1 VKQALRQLQQQFFF
15 SVFTS
20 FALTPI
26 IGYWVALF
34 LGLASRDV
42 LFQQPAIS
50 ILVLCYLLLTGW
62 AGVYFYRYLKP
73 LHKWLLNNP
82 GSNFIPEKYDQHLRG
97 FTDSYWSFFLIYT
110 LVIPSIQHWFG
121 AFPQDA
127 AGYSSL
133 LQFILL
139 QLVIS
144 LMVGMPGYLYALSLL
159 GRMAEYTG
167 LRSVQIGMKTKML
180 LIGAY
185 IPLLMTTIMLKYY
198 WWRTEYL
205 SSEILLGWLSLG
217 LMAFVLAF
225 IAIRGLNQAL
235 QPVYNFINSS
245 GASHYPSL
253 IKRLRP
259 HSTDEVGYL
268 VQTLGNVFKRL
279 QEQETHTEAIIAT
292 AAEGIIV
299 VDSEYLVK
307 NFNPAAERLFGYSGL
322 EIHDKPIDWIIPN
335 FPKHDVAE
343 NMLVEMES
351 SGLNK
356 NNSEFPISMR
366 ISEMRLDSQ
375 IYYTCMVADISARK
389 ASEKLLMDAE
399 ARYRN
404 LVVTAHDLV
413 WSMDTEGNWTYL
425 NDATRRIYGYRA
437 EEMLQHHYSEFQDPQ
452 SVERDQEAFEK
463 LLNGKE
469 LVNYETIHLDKNNQ
483 LRHISFNAR
492 PNLDEQGNV
501 TSITGT
507 ARDITEQKAFEHE
520 LTYQAQHDS
529 LTGLYNRNYFQQEL
543 ERVVSR
549 VARNASSCA
558 LLYLD
563 VDQFKYIN
571 DTLGHVAGD
580 KLLQEVTHLLQR
592 NLREGD
598 LLARFG
604 GDEFTILLYN
614 IEQHHAEKT
623 AENIRA
629 LLEAYRFIEEGKSY
643 NVTCSIGVAIIDN
656 HCSSASEALSRADL
670 ACNIAKAQGR
680 NRVHVHNQQD
690 KQIDGMA
697 EDMGWAARVRD
708 AYENNHFN
716 LVYQPIVSI
725 SNGDV
730 HTYEVLLRM
739 TMEDGNDM
747 LPGGFMPAAE
757 RFGLIKNVDR
767 WTVSHAMHYLVELH
781 KSDPRIRF
789 AINLSGYAFE
799 DSKLLPM
806 IHDILKQTGLEPSA
820 LTFEITET
828 AAIANLA
835 AATQFIHKLKELG
848 CQFALDDFGSGF
860 CSFTYLKHLPVDK
873 LKIDGSF
880 VQGMADTPIDQAM
893 VQSMNQIAHALGKK
907 TIAEFV
913 ENETTLD
920 LLREYGVDYA
930 QGYHCGKPLQS
941 IDLKS
946 KSVH

>member
-1 VKQALRQLQQQFFF
+1 MKQALWQIQQRFFF
-15 SVFTS
+15 SIIIS
-20 FALTPI
+20 FSLTPI
-26 IGYWVALF
+26 IGYWVAIF
-34 LGLASRDV
+34 LGLTNAEV
-42 LFQQPAIS
+42 LFQQPTVT
-50 ILVLCYLLLTGW
+50 ILIFSYLALTGW
-62 AGVYFYRYLKP
+62 ACFYFNRFLKP
-73 LHKWLLNNP
+73 LNKWLLENP
-82 GSNFIPEKYDQHLRG
+82 GSSFIPEKYDQHLRG
-97 FTDSYWSFFLIYT
+97 FTDSYWAFFLIYI
-110 LVIPSIQHWFG
+110 LIIPSIQHWFG
-121 AFPQDA
+121 GFPQSHS
-127 AGYSSL
+127 GYSSL
-133 LQFILL
+133 LQFMLL

-144 LMVGMPGYLYALSLL
+144 LLVGMPGYLYALSLL
-159 GRMAEYTG
+159 GQLAEFTG

-198 WWRTEYL
+198 WWRTDYL
-205 SSEILLGWLSLG
+205 STEILLAWGSLG
-217 LMAFVLAF
+217 LTAFALAF

-235 QPVYNFINSS
+235 MPVYNFINSS
-245 GASHYPSL
+245 GATHYPSL

-259 HSTDEVGYL
+259 HSTDEIGYL

-279 QEQETHTEAIIAT
+279 QGQEAHTQAIIDTAAEAIIV
-292 AAEGIIV
+292 IN
-299 VDSEYLVK
+299 SEYLIES
-307 NFNPAAERLFGYSGL
+307 FNPAAEKVFGYTGF
-322 EIHDKPIDWIIPN
+322 EIRNKPIDWIIPD
-335 FPKHDVAE
+335 FPKHDIVQ
-343 NMLVEMES
+343 NMLIEMET

-356 NNSEFPISMR
+356 KDIEFPVSMR
-366 ISEMRLDSQ
+366 ISEMRIDSD
-375 IYYTCMVADISARK
+375 IFYTCMIADISARQ
-389 ASEKLLMDAE
+389 ASAKLLMDAE

-413 WSMDTEGNWTYL
+413 WSMDKDGNWTYL
-425 NDATRRIYGYRA
+425 NDAASRIYGYTA
-437 EEMLQHHYSEFQDPQ
+437 EEMLFHNYAEFQDPH
-452 SVERDQEAFEK
+452 SKERDQEAFEQV
-463 LLNGKE
+463 LQGSE

-483 LRHISFNAR
+483 QRHVSFNAR
-492 PNLDEQGNV
+492 PNIDDDGNIISV
-501 TSITGT
+501 TGT

-520 LTYQAQHDS
+520 LTYQAQHDN

-549 VARNASSCA
+549 VARNAASCA
-558 LLYLD
+558 LLYMDL
-563 VDQFKYIN
+563 DQFKYVN

-580 KLLQEVTHLLQR
+580 KLLQEVTHMLQR

-614 IEQHHAEKT
+614 IEEENAEKIS
-623 AENIRA
+623 ENIRA
-629 LLEAYRFIEEGKSY
+629 LFEAYRFIEEGKSF
-643 NVTCSIGVAIIDN
+643 NVTCSIGVAIIDSN
-656 HCSSASEALSRADL
+656 CSSASEALSRADL
-670 ACNIAKAQGR
+670 ACNISKSQGR
-680 NRVHVHNQQD
+680 NRVHLHDPRD
-690 KQIDGMA
+690 KQKDGMA

-708 AYENNHFN
+708 AFENNNFN
-716 LVYQPIVSI
+716 LVYQPIVAI
-725 SNGDV
+725 DDGEI

-739 TMEDGNDM
+739 TMDNGNII

-767 WTVSHAMHYLVELH
+767 WAVSNAMCRLVDLH
-781 KSDPRIRF
+781 KTDNNIRF
-789 AINLSGYAFE
+789 AINLSGHAFE
-799 DSKLLPM
+799 DTKLLPM
-806 IHDILKQTGLEPSA
+806 ISDILQNNKLEPSA

-835 AATQFIHKLKELG
+835 AATQFIYKLKDMG

-880 VQGMADTPIDQAM
+880 VQGMADTHIDQAM

-913 ENETTLD
+913 ENKQTLD

-930 QGYHCGKPLQS
+930 QGHFCGRPTNN
-941 IDLKS
+941 IDLKT
-946 KSVH
+946 VTLN